1 MTSADSSAY
10 YVYIVRCSDD
20 TFYTGTSTNV
30 ARRVYG
36 HNHLKSAARYTK
48 TRRPVV
54 LVYTEK
60 AATKGAALSREA
72 ALKKLSRQEKQA
84 LVAAALKVA

>member
-1 MTSADSSAY
+1 MNTEH
-10 YVYIVRCSDD
+10 YVYMLRCADD
-20 TFYTGTSTNV
+20 TLYIGRTTDV
-30 ARRVYG
+30 AHRVHA
-36 HNHLKSAARYTK
+36 HNHLKSGARYTK

-84 LVAAALKVA
+84 LVAAALRVA